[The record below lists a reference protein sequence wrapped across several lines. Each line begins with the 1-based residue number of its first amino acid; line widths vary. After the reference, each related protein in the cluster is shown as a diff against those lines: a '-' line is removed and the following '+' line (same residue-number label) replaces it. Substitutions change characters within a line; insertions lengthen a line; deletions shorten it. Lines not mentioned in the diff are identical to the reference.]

1 MSLRFRIEQLL
12 PQLRWLGYLIRMHP
26 RHLLGE
32 VFQVC
37 HTVRRLQDRP
47 RTQWRDYIFWPGL
60 VKPSCPL
67 GWTRGRGWS
76 SGWMDGWMNGS
87 WKTSACPTPLEEH
100 PALSQQWISLLS
112 LLGFVNLNLWLQHAS
127 LCGTAHNRLIENPE
141 PCPSQKIEIAF
152 VVPLGCSGV
161 FNPVQFIVMDGWLF
175 QKYY

>member
-37 HTVRRLQDRP
+37 HTVRRPQDRP
-47 RTQWRDYIFWPGL
+47 RTQWRDYISWPGL
-60 VKPSCPL
+60 LKPSCPL

-76 SGWMDGWMNGS
+76 CGWMDEWLSEDFCLSNTTWRES
-87 WKTSACPTPLEEH
+87 SFV
-100 PALSQQWISLLS
+100 PAMDQFIES
-112 LLGFVNLNLWLQHAS
+112 VNLWLQHAT
-127 LCGTAHNRLIENPE
+127 LCGTAHNGLIENPE

-152 VVPLGCSGV
+152 VVPLWCSGV
-161 FNPVQFIVMDGWLF
+161 FNPVQSWMDDYL
-175 QKYY
+175 KNTIN